1 MRKLIISVSRSGAV
15 VGGGAPTA
23 RISLGRRVV
32 VFTGTS
38 HTVIGE
44 HVYATADTVVRNGTT
59 SAVYTLTGDFTESE
73 VALHEFEF
81 DAGSGHQYDLKIVN
95 LLWPVTV
102 GGVDYWVPP
111 EWLLGSVH
119 ARPLPTHLLQD
130 VGPGYWSDG
139 VEQAICKL
147 TGGGASGLQAYRA
160 SGHAG
165 INWQFADS
173 NFVGHSNVDAGYFV
187 PTVGKRM
194 LDNRSDVEFVPPP
207 TPEDPMI
214 PDSTGVASQTDL
226 RALER
231 RLASM
236 QSVQNLMLERLMKI
250 GTMEDDAERW
260 SHNFT
265 NLSTLDGNMRVAYES
280 ALSNTPTTQQRIA
293 ENVAVNLGVR
303 LLVG

>member
-1 MRKLIISVSRSGAV
+1 MRKLIISASRASV
-15 VGGGAPTA
+15 VMGGGAPTA

-32 VFTGTS
+32 AFTGTS

-44 HVYATADTVVRNGTT
+44 YVHATANTVVRGGATN
-59 SAVYTLTGDFTESE
+59 AVYTLTGDFTESE
-73 VALHEFEF
+73 VMLHEFEF
-81 DAGSGHQYDLKIVN
+81 DAGDGYPYDLKIVN

-130 VGPGYWSDG
+130 VGSDYWLDG
-139 VEQAICKL
+139 IEQAICKL

-165 INWQFADS
+165 INWRFADS

-187 PTVGKRM
+187 PTVSKRM
-194 LDNRSDVEFVPPP
+194 LDNRSDVEFVPPSA
-207 TPEDPMI
+207 PESPVI
-214 PDSTGVASQTDL
+214 PDSTGAASQTDL

-231 RLASM
+231 RLVSM
-236 QSVQNLMLERLMKI
+236 QSVQNLILERLMKI
-250 GTMEDDAERW
+250 GTMEDDAEKW

-280 ALSNTPTTQQRIA
+280 ALSKTPTTQQRVA
-293 ENVAVNLGVR
+293 ELVAVNLGVK